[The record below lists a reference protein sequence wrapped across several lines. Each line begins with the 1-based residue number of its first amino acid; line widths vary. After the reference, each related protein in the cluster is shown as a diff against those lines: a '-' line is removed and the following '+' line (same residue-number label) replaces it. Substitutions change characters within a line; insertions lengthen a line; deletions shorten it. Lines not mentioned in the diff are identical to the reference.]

1 MSFEFTHNDL
11 HTTQRRFQILFKIL
25 KISKRIDCSRH
36 RCTVVRPSKQKRSE
50 RPHNTRCVR
59 AAASASHRAADDR
72 ASASILSRSTLASSS
87 ARDASDVSRSRRD
100 ASLVILNSSS
110 LPRTRRIPS
119 SSYSTWPFSFSVRGI
134 HGLLPMLP
142 GGSTADSCVGF
153 SRLDILCDKSRPY
166 DSDIDDTGTLIFSML
181 IAIGKPAIMVITF
194 LLHTNF
200 NVS

>member
-1 MSFEFTHNDL
+1 MTAAE
-11 HTTQRRFQILFKIL
+11 RR
-25 KISKRIDCSRH
+25 
-36 RCTVVRPSKQKRSE
+36 E
-50 RPHNTRCVR
+50 VR
-59 AAASASHRAADDR
+59 AAAQHEMRTSSRFRLAPCRGRPRLRQHPLALHPRLLESAAPPSHVRDEYRAPP
-72 ASASILSRSTLASSS
+72 
-87 ARDASDVSRSRRD
+87 RR
-100 ASLVILNSSS
+100 
-110 LPRTRRIPS
+110 
-119 SSYSTWPFSFSVRGI
+119 YSTWPFSFSVRGI